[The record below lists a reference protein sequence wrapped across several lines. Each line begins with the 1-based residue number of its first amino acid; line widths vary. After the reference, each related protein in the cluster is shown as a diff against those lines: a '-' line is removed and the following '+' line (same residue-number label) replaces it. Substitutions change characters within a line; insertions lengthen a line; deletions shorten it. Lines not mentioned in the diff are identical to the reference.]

1 MTPYGATVARELRS
15 ALVPLETVSIVDHK
29 YLPAAFRALLK
40 NALFWVVPTA
50 PVEGARA
57 DAVAAACCGASTCER
72 FGICSAA
79 HGWQAPAQK
88 SPANKIAEPLS
99 RFSGSAS
106 DALDAGQSA
115 IKSGSEQL
123 VRQAAKQPLEAL
135 LLAGAIGYL
144 VGWAVN
150 RS

>member
-57 DAVAAACCGASTCER
+57 AGYQPRRRPSPRRCDGRIGSADRLGRRCGADAER
-72 FGICSAA
+72 EEPGHRLID
-79 HGWQAPAQK
+79 
-88 SPANKIAEPLS
+88 SPSGKKPK
-99 RFSGSAS
+99 GSAQVEKPRRRIS
-106 DALDAGQSA
+106 CGIPS
-115 IKSGSEQL
+115 SS
-123 VRQAAKQPLEAL
+123 
-135 LLAGAIGYL
+135 
-144 VGWAVN
+144 
-150 RS
+150 